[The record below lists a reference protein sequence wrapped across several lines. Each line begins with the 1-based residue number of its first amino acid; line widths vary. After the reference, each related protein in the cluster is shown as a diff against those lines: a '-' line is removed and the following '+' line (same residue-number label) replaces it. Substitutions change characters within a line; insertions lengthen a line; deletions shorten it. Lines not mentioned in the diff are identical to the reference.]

1 MIVKM
6 HQEVFKINY
15 IEIDNWDEIDLN
27 ELEINQQ
34 IGGGGYAIV
43 HEGKYKGKPVA
54 VKLIFDPHVFLLFL
68 VNRCLKKLKRN
79 FQMNYM

>member
-1 MIVKM
+1 MIQKM
-6 HQEVFKINY
+6 LQRVYKCTYCN
-15 IEIDNWDEIDLN
+15 EIDNWDEIDLD

-54 VKLIFDPHVFLLFL
+54 IKLIFDPHVFLS
-68 VNRCLKKLKRN
+68 
-79 FQMNYM
+79 NYSI